1 MDAKVFEVTSVSHA
15 LTKSMPPG
23 LIVVASGNVS
33 SSGWSNGR
41 LIPYVY
47 VLPPKDGI
55 WDFDFIATAPKGIA
69 LTVISPMSA
78 QTMIHPM
85 PHWCQG
91 VRVHAGSN
99 KMESST
105 TRIDPKEV
113 KIFGTNQQS
122 ETADLANMNAA
133 NKAEGGFDY
142 FPWTVKA

>member
-47 VLPPKDGI
+47 VMPPSDGI
-55 WDFDFIATAPKGIA
+55 WDFDFVATAPKGIA

-85 PHWCQG
+85 PPWCQG

-99 KMESST
+99 KMESGA
-105 TRIDPKEV
+105 TRIDSKQV
-113 KIFGTNQQS
+113 KNFGTDEQS
-122 ETADLANMNAA
+122 ETANLANINAA
-133 NKAEGGFDY
+133 GVDGGVDA
-142 FPWTVKA
+142 FPWTVKI